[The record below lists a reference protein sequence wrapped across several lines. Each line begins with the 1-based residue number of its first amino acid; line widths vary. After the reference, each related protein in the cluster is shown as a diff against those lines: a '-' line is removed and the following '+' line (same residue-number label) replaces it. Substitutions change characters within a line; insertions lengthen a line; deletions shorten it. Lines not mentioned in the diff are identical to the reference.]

1 MSSTSTLK
9 IDLPYLLG
17 LVAEGASGN
26 EPCRL
31 DRAADTWTKWDRDS
45 DLNYDFVSNLR
56 FFFSLCIAS
65 RGCFQPQPGEIR

>member
-56 FFFSLCIAS
+56 FFFPMY
-65 RGCFQPQPGEIR
+65 CF